1 METSVSRVTALSW
14 NRDPGDTCP
23 PRSNSSSSVLSSL
36 SSTSPSTQSQLELVR
51 ACQSWL
57 EAILAR
63 PELTL
68 PAQRSHLNH
77 QTSPSPSTQSQLEM
91 VRAGQR
97 GGICPLQL
105 TALFPTS
112 TLSTS
117 RSTLTGVARMEQ
129 LSLLECCHEIQL
141 LHFSQIIFNKRAK

>member
-23 PRSNSSSSVLSSL
+23 PRSNSSSSVLSSQ
-36 SSTSPSTQSQLELVR
+36 SSPSPSTQSQLELVR

-68 PAQRSHLNH
+68 PTHRSHLNH
-77 QTSPSPSTQSQLEM
+77 QTSLSPSTQSQLEM

-97 GGICPLQL
+97 RNLS
-105 TALFPTS
+105 TS
-112 TLSTS
+112 AHRSLPHLTLSTS
-117 RSTLTGVARMEQ
+117 CSTLTGVARMEQ